1 MRASPSLLL
10 LSCLLSPC
18 SVVVTAATSAYFVS
32 LLVLFAGVTV
42 YIYPLLGA
50 AGRRRYNIG
59 QVAIGIGDLGL
70 AFQAF
75 KIAVSINSHHAESFN
90 NLGVLEL
97 RKGNVD
103 LARSNFTTALQI
115 APFMFEPYFNAGACV
130 WCTHTSGSLAHSAAP
145 SLASVVGLLCECPFT
160 ELHLVLP
167 HSRDADESVCVSL
180 SAALLAYKLG
190 DFQESFELVEKALA
204 AFPAHSDSLDLMK
217 QLRQH
222 FTML

>member
-1 MRASPSLLL
+1 MLL
-10 LSCLLSPC
+10 
-18 SVVVTAATSAYFVS
+18 AG
-32 LLVLFAGVTV
+32 FAFDV
-42 YIYPLLGA
+42 YPLLGA

-115 APFMFEPYFNAGACV
+115 APFMFEPYFNAGTCV
-130 WCTHTSGSLAHSAAP
+130 WCTHTSGSLAHSAPP
-145 SLASVVGLLCECPFT
+145 SLASVAAWLCECPFT
-160 ELHLVLP
+160 VLHP
-167 HSRDADESVCVSL
+167 RSSVQS
-180 SAALLAYKLG
+180 
-190 DFQESFELVEKALA
+190 
-204 AFPAHSDSLDLMK
+204 
-217 QLRQH
+217 
-222 FTML
+222 